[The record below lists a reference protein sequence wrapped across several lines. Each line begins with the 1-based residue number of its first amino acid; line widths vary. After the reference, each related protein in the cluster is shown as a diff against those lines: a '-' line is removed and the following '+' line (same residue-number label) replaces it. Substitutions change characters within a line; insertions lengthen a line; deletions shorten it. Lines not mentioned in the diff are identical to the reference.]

1 MICKLG
7 DSGGNIA
14 VKSKKLNGPIAKSST
29 EAELYGLDY
38 VGNYM
43 IWIRSILEE
52 QGFPQGTNK
61 IMQDNMST
69 ITMAEKGKGTF
80 TNSKHI
86 DVRYF
91 WMKDKV
97 DSKIF
102 NLVHS
107 PTNDMIADG
116 LTKVLRGAKFVE
128 ARRQLLNIGK
138 RESTQ
143 WNQKGV

>member
-1 MICKLG
+1 
-7 DSGGNIA
+7 
-14 VKSKKLNGPIAKSST
+14 
-29 EAELYGLDY
+29 
-38 VGNYM
+38 M

-52 QGFPQGTNK
+52 EGFPQGTNK

-97 DSKIF
+97 DTKIF

-128 ARRQLLNIGK
+128 ARRQLLNIGNK
-138 RESTQ
+138 ECTQ